1 MTRTSSQARPS
12 VVPPYCKP
20 HCYCSILLDFTQSE
34 ELKIKGYARE
44 FINKVQ
50 RLKKQTKVST
60 EDDIIIFYSVEPT
73 AKYFTL
79 ALDKERKLIEAAVKK
94 PLFSNEWYTGQVI
107 IGRDH
112 GTAEGENY
120 EIKLTYRSPIVDI
133 NAVRVTS

>member
-1 MTRTSSQARPS
+1 M
-12 VVPPYCKP
+12 
-20 HCYCSILLDFTQSE
+20 
-34 ELKIKGYARE
+34 
-44 FINKVQ
+44 
-50 RLKKQTKVST
+50 ST

>member
-1 MTRTSSQARPS
+1 MDRFIDKNIKPNEAIGGSSIF
-12 VVPPYCKP
+12 
-20 HCYCSILLDFTQSE
+20 ILLDFNQSE

-60 EDDIIIFYSVEPT
+60 EDEILIFYNVEPT

-79 ALDKERKLIEAAVKK
+79 ALDKERKFIESAVKK
-94 PLFSNEWYTGQVI
+94 PLFSNESYTGQVI

-112 GTAEGENY
+112 GTAEGEHY
-120 EIKLTYRSPIVDI
+120 EVKLTYRAPILNA
-133 NAVRVTS
+133 NAVRT